1 MTSAPSVLNPTDATD
16 LVWTGRVLAWEHL
29 RRNLNGHRRVVLLPG
44 AVVTPLAAEVLH
56 DRGVV
61 VAVQGDDDALAKPI
75 SWGCAQD
82 RVYAVVQSAL
92 HALGR
97 EQVQVQNFPVVRD
110 EDIARWARSIGECV
124 AKGTC
129 CGGVVF
135 CQDPGLIS
143 CVANKIP
150 GLRAAA
156 VTTIAQAAR
165 ATLTLGSNLLAVE
178 MPGRTFFEVRQIIR
192 QLCAAQPR
200 SCPEGVACTLR
211 ELEAH
216 ANR

>member
-1 MTSAPSVLNPTDATD
+1 MTTAPTD
-16 LVWTGRVLAWEHL
+16 LIWTGRVLAYEHL
-29 RRNLNGHRRVVLLPG
+29 RRNLNGHRRVVLQPG
-44 AVVTPLAAEVLH
+44 AVVTPLAAEELH
-56 DRGVV
+56 ANGVEL
-61 VAVQGDDDALAKPI
+61 AVQQGVNASASPI

-97 EQVQVQNFPVVRD
+97 EQVQVQPLPMVPD
-110 EDIARWARSIGECV
+110 EDLAGWARSIGECV
-124 AKGTC
+124 ANNTC

-135 CQDPGLIS
+135 CDDPGLVC
-143 CVANKIP
+143 CVANKIS

-165 ATLTLGSNLLAVE
+165 ATLTLGCNLLAVE
-178 MPGRTFFEVRQIIR
+178 MPGRTFFEVRQILR
-192 QLCAAQPR
+192 QLCAAGPR
-200 SCPEGVACTLR
+200 LCPDGVACTLR
-211 ELEAH
+211 ELESH